1 MEFIKKMLIDVVIG
15 IWFVLAFFATMCL
28 LSFNDFGVA
37 VFGKNT
43 LLIMDS
49 DELEPEYLEGDLL
62 VVKRNS
68 DSKINIGDKVFYYNS
83 AMNTTTLVYQGVI
96 EDKSEIIKTE
106 YTYKIDGESVSSEYI
121 IGTTN
126 STKAYHKLGTFL
138 SVITSQWGFMF
149 FVLLPMLFAII
160 YEIMMIVD
168 TNKKNKEVSE

>member
-1 MEFIKKMLIDVVIG
+1 
-15 IWFVLAFFATMCL
+15 
-28 LSFNDFGVA
+28 
-37 VFGKNT
+37 
-43 LLIMDS
+43 
-49 DELEPEYLEGDLL
+49 
-62 VVKRNS
+62 
-68 DSKINIGDKVFYYNS
+68 
-83 AMNTTTLVYQGVI
+83 MNTTTLVYQGVI